1 MITYDQFT
9 TDNTYFKPRTINLY
23 FGEQHDQTLDRFTKL
38 SKKLRRSRTQ
48 TLDFLL
54 NYYDC
59 REEDLKY
66 MRVMG

>member
-1 MITYDQFT
+1 MVTFNQYT
-9 TDNTYFKPRTINLY
+9 KENPYVKPRTINLY
-23 FGEQHDQTLDRFTKL
+23 FGEQHDQTLDRFTSL
-38 SKKLRRSRTQ
+38 SKRLRRSRTQ

-66 MRVMG
+66 FRVMG